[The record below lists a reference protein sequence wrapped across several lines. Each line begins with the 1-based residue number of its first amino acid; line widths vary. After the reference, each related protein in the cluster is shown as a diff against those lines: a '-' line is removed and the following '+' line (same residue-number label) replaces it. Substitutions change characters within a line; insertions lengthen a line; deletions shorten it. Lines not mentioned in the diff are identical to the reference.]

1 MGIQKACLLSGEVFC
16 DFRSTGGG
24 EKMKLKLTKKH
35 FNSIRTKTMMMLTGV
50 FLTIVAIIYLTLS
63 SIMLN
68 KINLLEQQYM
78 WEHMERVENAVDY
91 SLQGLAAD
99 AFDWAVWDDTYSYV
113 RDHNKAYEESNLT
126 PATFANL
133 KIDIMAYVDEDGQWI
148 FAGALDPET
157 KQIRPV
163 AEAFKTYVKNSPI
176 LKNTDPGYRFHNLIM
191 LPDKPMLLAAC
202 PILASDG
209 TGPVRGHVLV
219 AAAFDQTRVGQLSKQ
234 LDVELEAVK
243 LDQAEGA
250 LEARLAKERN
260 PFVKILNDNEMEG
273 MAILRDAYGQPAIGL
288 KIKKNRDVHQVA
300 RSGLLTTLMVLTG
313 AFFLLLLV
321 QLAFLDRK
329 ILRRLQSLSE
339 GIRMIGQKRNFSARL
354 SVNNSKDEITVVAS
368 SVNELLG
375 EIENSQIQVRGS
387 ETALKKAVAKLQVE
401 IVAREKNQ
409 EKIKYIANH
418 DSLTG
423 LPNRRLLTSLLRRS
437 INKAALTDRLV
448 AVLFLDIDGF
458 KMIND
463 TLGHAKGDE
472 LLQAVAH
479 RLKKTLRREDVIA
492 RLGGD
497 EFSIVLENLK
507 HSGQVEAIAE
517 KAINCFYEPFLINQ
531 RDCFLTASMG
541 VSLYPADGKTPEALI
556 KNADIA
562 MYKAKERGKN
572 QCVFSTAIMRSAIT
586 ETMELSNRLY
596 RALERGELEVYYQP
610 QVSCISRKITGMEAL
625 VRWQHPELGLV
636 SPAKFIPIAEQ
647 TGLIFPIGEWVLQT
661 ACRQNKLWQE
671 QGWPPMR
678 IGVNLSLRQFQKD
691 NLVEKVQR
699 VLLETGLAP
708 EYLELE
714 ITESIAMKEKRHI
727 IKILSGLRAM
737 GIHIAIDDFG
747 TEYSSLNYLKHL
759 PVDRLKID
767 MSFVQG
773 IEEDPKDAAITRT
786 IISLAK
792 NIGLEVI
799 AEGVEN
805 EPQFVFLQQHGCN
818 EVQGYYFSPPL
829 PLAAVTELLVG
840 KYSD

>member
-1 MGIQKACLLSGEVFC
+1 
-16 DFRSTGGG
+16 
-24 EKMKLKLTKKH
+24 MKLKEKH
-35 FNSIRTKTMMMLTGV
+35 FNSIRIKTITMLTGM
-50 FLTIVAIIYLTLS
+50 FIGTVAIMYLTLS
-63 SIMLN
+63 SIMLS

-78 WEHMERVENAVDY
+78 WEHMKRVENAVDY
-91 SLQGLAAD
+91 ALQGLAAD
-99 AFDWAVWDDTYSYV
+99 AFDWAVWDDTYAYIH
-113 RDHNKAYEESNLT
+113 DHNRAYEESNLT
-126 PATFANL
+126 PATFSNL
-133 KIDIMAYVDEDGQWI
+133 KIDVMAYVDENGKWV
-148 FAGALDPET
+148 FAGIFDPET
-157 KQIRPV
+157 RQIKPV
-163 AEAFKTYVKNSPI
+163 PEELKTYVKNSPI
-176 LKNTDPGYRFHNLIM
+176 LKNTDTDYRFRSLIM
-191 LPDKPMLLAAC
+191 LPGQPMLLAAC
-202 PILASDG
+202 PILESDG
-209 TGPVRGHVLV
+209 SGPIRGHMIV
-219 AAAFDQTRVGQLSKQ
+219 AVAFNTDRVEQLSNQ
-234 LDVELEAVK
+234 LDIELEAVN

-250 LEARLAKERN
+250 LEARLAKEHK
-260 PFVKILNDNEMEG
+260 PSVEILNENEMEG
-273 MAILRDAYGQPAIGL
+273 VSILRDAYGQPAIGL
-288 KIKKNRDVHQVA
+288 KIKKNRDIHQVG
-300 RSGLLTTLMVLTG
+300 RNGLETTLWVLTG
-313 AFFLLLLV
+313 AFFLLILA

-329 ILRRLQSLSE
+329 ILRRLRNFSE
-339 GIRMIGQKRNFSARL
+339 AIRGIGQKRAFSSRL
-354 SVNNSKDEITVVAS
+354 PVNEVTDEITIVAS
-368 SVNELLG
+368 SVNELLS
-375 EIENSQIQVRGS
+375 EIETSQVQVRCS
-387 ETALKKAVAKLQVE
+387 EAALKKAVAKLQIE

-437 INKAALTDRLV
+437 IKKAVLSERLV
-448 AVLFLDIDGF
+448 AVMFLDIDGF

-479 RLKKTLRREDVIA
+479 RLTKTLRREDIIA

-497 EFSIVLENLK
+497 EFSIVLDNIK
-507 HSGQVEAIAE
+507 QPGQVEAIAE
-517 KAINCFYEPFLINQ
+517 KVINCFYEPFLINQ

-541 VSLYPADGKTPEALI
+541 VSLYPSDGKTPESLI

-572 QCVFSTAIMRSAIT
+572 QCVFSTSIMRSAIT

-610 QVSCISRKITGMEAL
+610 QVSCVTRKFKGMEAL
-625 VRWQHPELGLV
+625 IRWHHPELGLI

-661 ACRQNKLWQE
+661 ACRQNKIWQE

-691 NLVEKVQR
+691 NLVETVQA

-805 EPQFVFLQQHGCN
+805 EQQFVFLQQHGCN

-829 PLAAVTELLVG
+829 PLAAVTDLLAG
-840 KYSD
+840 KLND